1 MQVVIFLQ
9 QDSQKENS
17 KLVKNLGIDFY
28 VQLQRLIIRAG

>member
-28 VQLQRLIIRAG
+28 VHCRD